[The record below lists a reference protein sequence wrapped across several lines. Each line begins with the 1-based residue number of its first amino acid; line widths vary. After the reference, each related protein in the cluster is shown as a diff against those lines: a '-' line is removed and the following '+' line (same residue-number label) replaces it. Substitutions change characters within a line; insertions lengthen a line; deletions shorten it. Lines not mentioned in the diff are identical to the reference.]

1 MWRKAV
7 LLTSDDAFLEASGLL
22 GTTMEL
28 EEARLVIS
36 RDSHIDFVLFVVF

>member
-7 LLTSDDAFLEASGLL
+7 LLTSDDAFLEASGPL

-28 EEARLVIS
+28 RNS
-36 RDSHIDFVLFVVF
+36 